1 MENNLK
7 ELRIGLCDKAY
18 VRNADYAD
26 VNWRVINADIGVD
39 TNNAEPVEMKSTTAD
54 EFDRQ
59 IYLSFDLSEM
69 AGFDFKRIFFLP
81 SVCDS
86 RRNDIECRVY
96 AIDPKDWEG
105 NTVTWSTRP
114 ALGEVLADG
123 VRLGGLTRVDL
134 TEAVKALLAKGER
147 VLSFALVVT
156 TPGPDSYCRL
166 NTATIRLVATQD
178 DSVSSFTHKLV
189 EDEAEND
196 AIWAWADKVYDEWY
210 VRYQQVLAKGL
221 ASVKKIESDPKHYTK
236 EVFTAKSGFAPK
248 GGWTP
253 ELAKKYSF
261 MTRTYKTMDDLGK
274 YTDYDKPQEFDEF
287 GGLMDESRRQEAT
300 GFFYSKKIDGRWWI
314 IDPKGYPCHVR
325 CMHAVSH
332 CYLGSPNQTNAANVR
347 FGSIEAWAE
356 KTADLLKHEWHFNIA
371 DTTFSDKLGEL
382 RLPRQS
388 GVAGF
393 AGAYGR
399 YVGSNCSNGGST
411 RFSENNTMNVFDPEF
426 IPFAD
431 ERASALDGNRDNPWV
446 LGYTSDNELPMDVG
460 MLYNYLSLDFT
471 KPMNRYSYACAWTWL
486 CRMTGKKSPDQQD
499 ISGDLAELF
508 RGFVWDRYYNIVTGA
523 MRRHDPN
530 HMILG
535 TRFLTHVKN
544 AEWVLRFAAL
554 YLDCMTINWYG
565 QWEPDADDLQKLGE
579 RADLPMMVTE
589 FYTKAMDAGMA
600 NTRGAGW
607 LVPTQQDRADFYQG
621 FTLRLLESKNFV
633 GWHWHQY
640 IDDDRSPAVIY
651 KPGTAVWRDQ
661 SNIDANKGIVDI
673 GHRPYTELVE
683 GMAEINR
690 NVYRLIDHFDAKYA
704 D

>member
-1 MENNLK
+1 MENLQ
-7 ELRIGLCDKAY
+7 EIRIALSDKAY
-18 VRNADYAD
+18 VRNESYAD
-26 VNWRVINADIGVD
+26 TNWRAINAEIGVD
-39 TNNAEPVEMKSTTAD
+39 TNNAEPVEMKSTTPD
-54 EFDRQ
+54 EYDRQ
-59 IYLSFDLSEM
+59 IYLSFDLSEIES
-69 AGFDFKRIFFLP
+69 FDFKRVFFLP
-81 SVCDS
+81 SVSDS
-86 RRNDIECRVY
+86 RRNDGECRIY
-96 AIDPKDWEG
+96 ALAPDSWEG
-105 NTVTWSTRP
+105 NTVTWNTRP

-123 VRLGGLTRVDL
+123 VRLGGLTRADL
-134 TEAVKALLAKGER
+134 TDAVKARLAKGEKT
-147 VLSFALVVT
+147 LSFAIVIT
-156 TPGPDSYCRL
+156 TPGVDSYYRL
-166 NTATIRLVATQD
+166 NTATIRLVATKA
-178 DSVSSFTHKLV
+178 DSVSSYSRNLS
-189 EDEAEND
+189 EDENENA
-196 AIWAWADKVYDEWY
+196 AIWAWAEKVYAEWR
-210 VRYQQVLAKGL
+210 VRYEQLLVTGLAK
-221 ASVKKIESDPKHYTK
+221 VKKIESDPKHYTK

-248 GGWTP
+248 TGWTP

-261 MTRTYKTMDDLGK
+261 MTRTYDSMDDLGK
-274 YTDYDKPQEFDEF
+274 YTDYDKEQKFDEY
-287 GGLMDESRRQEAT
+287 GGLMDESRRQEVK

-325 CMHAVSH
+325 CMHAVNPN
-332 CYLGSPNQTNAANVR
+332 YLASPNQTNAAVVR
-347 FGSIEAWAE
+347 YGSIEGWAV
-356 KTADLLKHEWHFNIA
+356 KTADLLKNEWYFNIA
-371 DTTFSDKLGEL
+371 DSTFSDKLGEL

-399 YVGSNCSNGGST
+399 LVGSNCSNGGST

-431 ERASALDGNRDNPWV
+431 ERASALDGNKDNPWI

-460 MLYNYLSLDFT
+460 MLYNYLSLDYS

-486 CRMTGKKSPDQQD
+486 TKMTGKESPDQQD
-499 ISGDLAELF
+499 ITGELAEIF
-508 RGFVWDRYYNIVTGA
+508 RGFVWDRYYNIVTAA
-523 MRRHDPN
+523 MRKHDPN

-565 QWEPDADDLQKLGE
+565 QWEPDANDLKMLGE

-640 IDDDRSPAVIY
+640 LDDDRSPAVIY
-651 KPGTAVWRDQ
+651 KPGTQVWRDQ

-673 GHRPYTELVE
+673 GHRPYEELVN
-683 GMAEINR
+683 GMAQINK
-690 NVYRLIDHFDAKYA
+690 NVYRLIEHFDAKYA

>member
-1 MENNLK
+1 MENNQI

-18 VRNADYAD
+18 VRNNDYAD
-26 VNWRVINADIGVD
+26 KNWRLINADIGAD
-39 TNNAEPVEMKSTTAD
+39 TNTAEPVEMKCTT
-54 EFDRQ
+54 EGEYDRQ
-59 IYLSFDLSEM
+59 IYLSFDISEF
-69 AGFDFKRIFFLP
+69 ANFDFKHVFFLP
-81 SVCDS
+81 SISDYK
-86 RRNDIECRVY
+86 RTDGTFDAY
-96 AIDPKDWEG
+96 ALDPKAWEG
-105 NTVTWSTRP
+105 DSVTWNTRP
-114 ALGEVLADG
+114 ALGERLVEG
-123 VRLGGLTRVDL
+123 VKTGGLTRVDF
-134 TEAVKALLAKGER
+134 TDAVKALLAKGEKIF
-147 VLSFALVVT
+147 SFALLVT
-156 TPGPDSYCRL
+156 SVGADSYCRL
-166 NTATIRLVATQD
+166 NTATIRLVATKEE
-178 DSVSSFTHKLV
+178 SVELFTRKLV
-189 EDEAEND
+189 EDEAENA
-196 AIWAWADKVYDEWY
+196 AIWAWADKVFDEWNE
-210 VRYQQVLAKGL
+210 RYQQLLKTGL
-221 ASVKKIESDPKHYTK
+221 ASVKKIESDPAHYTK
-236 EVFTAKSGFAPK
+236 DVYTAGSGFAPK
-248 GGWTP
+248 TGWTP
-253 ELAKKYSF
+253 ELAKKYCYK
-261 MTRTYKTMDDLGK
+261 TRTYATMDDLGK

-287 GGLMDESRRQEAT
+287 GGLVDEERRQEAT

-314 IDPKGYPCHVR
+314 IDPKGYLCHIR
-325 CMHAVSH
+325 CMHAVNH

-347 FGSIEAWAE
+347 YGSISEWAK

-371 DTTFSDKLGEL
+371 DTNFSDSLGEL

-399 YVGSNCSNGGST
+399 LVGSNCSNGGST

-431 ERASALDGNRDNPWV
+431 ERASALDGNKDNPWV

-460 MLYNYLSLDFT
+460 MLYNYLSLDYS

-486 CRMTGKKSPDQQD
+486 CRMTGKNSPSQQD
-499 ISGDLAELF
+499 ISGDLPELF
-508 RGFVWDRYYNIVTGA
+508 RGFVWDRYYNIVTSA
-523 MRRHDPN
+523 MRKHDPN

-565 QWEPDADDLQKLGE
+565 QWEPNADDLQKLGE

-607 LVPTQQDRADFYQG
+607 LVPSQQDRADFYQG

-651 KPGTAVWRDQ
+651 KPGTAVWKDQ

>member
-1 MENNLK
+1 MENMK
-7 ELRIGLCDKAY
+7 EIRIAPINKAY
-18 VRNADYAD
+18 VRNNDYANM
-26 VNWRVINADIGVD
+26 NWRLINADIGVD
-39 TNNAEPVEMKSTTAD
+39 TNTAEPVEVKCTT
-54 EFDRQ
+54 EGEYDRQ
-59 IYLSFDLSEM
+59 VYLTFDLSEF
-69 AGFDFKRIFFLP
+69 ADFDFKYVFFLP
-81 SVCDS
+81 AICDYK
-86 RRNDIECRVY
+86 RADGTLDVY
-96 AIDPKDWEG
+96 ALDPNSWNGE
-105 NTVTWSTRP
+105 TVTWETRP
-114 ALGEVLADG
+114 AWGERLAAG
-123 VRLGGLTRVDL
+123 VKAGGLTRIDL
-134 TEAVKALLAKGER
+134 TDAVKALLAKGEKT
-147 VLSFALVVT
+147 LSFAVVASN
-156 TPGPDSYCRL
+156 PSPDSYCRF
-166 NTATIRLVATQD
+166 NTITMRLVATKD
-178 DSVSSFTHKLV
+178 AESIDLFARKLV
-189 EDEAEND
+189 DDKAEND

-210 VRYQQVLAKGL
+210 ERYQKVLATGL
-221 ASVKKIESDPKHYTK
+221 AKVKKIESDPAHYTK
-236 EVFTAKSGFAPK
+236 EAYSAGTGFAPK
-248 GGWTP
+248 TGWTP
-253 ELAKKYSF
+253 ELARKRLH

-274 YTDYDKPQEFDEF
+274 YTDYDAPQEFDEF

-300 GFFYSKKIDGRWWI
+300 GFFYSKKIGDRWWF

-325 CMHAVSH
+325 CMHAVHH
-332 CYLGSPNQTNAANVR
+332 CYLGSPNHTNAAVVR
-347 FGSIEAWAE
+347 YGSLQGWAE
-356 KTADLLKHEWHFNIA
+356 KTADLLKNEWHFNIA
-371 DTTFSDKLGEL
+371 DTSFSDGLGEL

-399 YVGSNCSNGGST
+399 VVGSNCSNGGST
-411 RFSENNTMNVFDPEF
+411 RFSENNTMNVFDPDF
-426 IPFAD
+426 IPFCD
-431 ERASALDGNRDNPWV
+431 ERAAVLDANKDNPWI

-460 MLYNYLSLDFT
+460 MLYNYLSLDCS

-486 CRMTGKKSPDQQD
+486 RRITGKDSPDQQD
-499 ISGDLAELF
+499 ISGDLPELF
-508 RGFVWDRYYNIVTGA
+508 RGFVWDRYYNVVCGA
-523 MRRHDPN
+523 MRKHDPN

-554 YLDCMTINWYG
+554 YLDGMTINWYG
-565 QWEPDADDLQKLGE
+565 QWEPNADDLKQIGE

-651 KPGTAVWRDQ
+651 KPGTTIWKDQ